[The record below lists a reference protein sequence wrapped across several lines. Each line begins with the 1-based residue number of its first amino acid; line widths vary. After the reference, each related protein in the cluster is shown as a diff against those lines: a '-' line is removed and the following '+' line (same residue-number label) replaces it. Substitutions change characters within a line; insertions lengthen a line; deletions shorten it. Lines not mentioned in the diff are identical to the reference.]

1 MYSKAGLEFKT
12 APDRRKFMNTK
23 YAFMRPTE
31 AEMKIMT
38 Q

>member
-12 APDRRKFMNTK
+12 APDRRKYMNTK
-23 YAFMRPTE
+23 YAFMKPTE
-31 AEMKIMT
+31 AEMESMA